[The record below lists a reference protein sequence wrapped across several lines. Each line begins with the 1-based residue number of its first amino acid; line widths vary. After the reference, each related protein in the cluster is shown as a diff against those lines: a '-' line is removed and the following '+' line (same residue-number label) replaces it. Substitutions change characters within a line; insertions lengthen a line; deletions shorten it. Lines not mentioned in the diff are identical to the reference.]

1 MPSQRAKR
9 KLESIKL
16 ETLETDAPKAI
27 RAARQ
32 RGGVRVVDSLGVELF
47 RLSIPS
53 TPLPE

>member
-1 MPSQRAKR
+1 MAPPRAKR
-9 KLESIKL
+9 KLESISL
-16 ETLETDAPKAI
+16 DTLKSDGATAI

-32 RGGVRVVDSLGVELF
+32 RGGVRVVNSVGVELF